1 MFRGHLPGRLK
12 VLFSI
17 CPSEFST
24 EEQTLV
30 LVQMMMVEKDGRAGT
45 TYGLVTVIEWAEGD
59 AQKNLVVNIRS
70 LITMAHL
77 IQDPMVLK

>member
-1 MFRGHLPGRLK
+1 
-12 VLFSI
+12 
-17 CPSEFST
+17 
-24 EEQTLV
+24 
-30 LVQMMMVEKDGRAGT
+30 MMMVEKDGRAGT

-70 LITMAHL
+70 LIAMAHL